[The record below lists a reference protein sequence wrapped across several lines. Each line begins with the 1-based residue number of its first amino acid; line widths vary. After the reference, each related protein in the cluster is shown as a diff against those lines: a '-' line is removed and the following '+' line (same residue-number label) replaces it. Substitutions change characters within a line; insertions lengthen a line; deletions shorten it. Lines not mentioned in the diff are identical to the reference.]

1 MELAEFR
8 EPGQP
13 GFTRRLFSEPYQRS
27 RGWVI
32 EQMEAVGLVVR
43 ADPLGNLIGELAGD
57 QPELPQIVVGSHTDT
72 VAGGGRFD
80 GMVGVLGAIEVA
92 RLLHQGGSRLRHSL
106 LVVDFL
112 GEEPNRFGLSCL
124 GSRAVADQL
133 SPTLLS
139 LRDQDGQTLAA
150 ALSAAGSRPDE
161 VSQGLWPTARLH
173 SYLELHIEQGSALE
187 RAGVPLGVV
196 TAIAGIHRAVVTVT
210 GRPDHAGTTAM
221 SDRRDALTACAEVV
235 LLVEQLAQES
245 RNDGSG
251 VGTVGRMGISPGAT
265 NVVPGRATAWVE
277 FRSSE
282 QAWLQDRHLGLEAGV
297 FEMVARRGVEA
308 KVDWVSAESP
318 IACSEGVRQLIGEV
332 VQELGY
338 PLLELSSGASHDA
351 AHVSGRCP
359 MGMIFIP
366 SQDGRSHCPEEWT
379 APAEVALGVTALL
392 ATVLRLDRRDS
403 I

>member
-1 MELAEFR
+1 
-8 EPGQP
+8 
-13 GFTRRLFSEPYQRS
+13 
-27 RGWVI
+27 
-32 EQMEAVGLVVR
+32 
-43 ADPLGNLIGELAGD
+43 
-57 QPELPQIVVGSHTDT
+57 
-72 VAGGGRFD
+72 
-80 GMVGVLGAIEVA
+80 
-92 RLLHQGGSRLRHSL
+92 
-106 LVVDFL
+106 
-112 GEEPNRFGLSCL
+112 
-124 GSRAVADQL
+124 
-133 SPTLLS
+133 
-139 LRDQDGQTLAA
+139 
-150 ALSAAGSRPDE
+150 
-161 VSQGLWPTARLH
+161 
-173 SYLELHIEQGSALE
+173 
-187 RAGVPLGVV
+187 VV